1 MEREEQRGEPRAGDG
16 EAEQERCEEAGS
28 GGVKED
34 VDEMV
39 AERGVAPEEV
49 FEPERGV
56 EERVVLLGCAGLGPD
71 ADEAGE
77 GAKFGAR
84 DVAGLVVPDES
95 GGKCGKVGEEGRG
108 EDEGDEGAGRE
119 RVHLPLGGA
128 FSRLR
133 NRATSGRVDQSAPA
147 SKRA

>member
-39 AERGVAPEEV
+39 AERGVAPEAV

-71 ADEAGE
+71 ADEAGDR
-77 GAKFGAR
+77 AKFGAR
-84 DVAGLVVPDES
+84 DES
-95 GGKCGKVGEEGRG
+95 GFICRWEERSAGCETGRRRDG
-108 EDEGDEGAGRE
+108 WTNRPPRANGRDQN
-119 RVHLPLGGA
+119 
-128 FSRLR
+128 R
-133 NRATSGRVDQSAPA
+133 NGRRRAD
-147 SKRA
+147 